1 MGLCRRAACDTL
13 CRGRAGV
20 PGGGI
25 TKGKTM
31 KNFASRVLL
40 VAGVLGVWGG
50 MAAGC
55 EDRPSAPA
63 PVASATP
70 APAEATPVPVPETP
84 AGEAAAGVPAGAAD
98 KIVIGHYGSMSGSEA
113 TFGQSTD
120 NGIRLAIKE
129 INAAGGING
138 KQVELITYDTK
149 GDSGEAGK
157 AVTRLVTNDKVVAV
171 LGEVASSLSLA
182 GGAVCQQYK
191 VPMITPSSTNPR
203 VTAGRDY
210 VFRVCFT
217 DDFQAYGIAK
227 FARENLKFTK
237 AAILWDQK
245 QAYSK
250 GLRDDFTKT
259 FKEMGGEVVIDQAY
273 SGGDTDYSAQLT
285 AIKAKNPE
293 IVFVPGYYT
302 EGANIALQA
311 RKAGLTVPLIGG
323 DGWDSEQLGKIA
335 GEAIVGSYFS
345 NHSAPDQP
353 SIQEFVSKYKAAH
366 ESQTPDALAGLGYDA
381 ANLLFDAL
389 KRTKG
394 EGGKAL
400 RDAIAGTKG
409 FPGVTGSITIDEN
422 RNARKALVI
431 VQMKK
436 DASGNVTPSY
446 VAGVEASTK

>member
-1 MGLCRRAACDTL
+1 MRTIAC
-13 CRGRAGV
+13 
-20 PGGGI
+20 
-25 TKGKTM
+25 
-31 KNFASRVLL
+31 RVLM
-40 VAGVLGVWGG
+40 VAGAIGMLGT
-50 MAAGC
+50 AAQGC
-55 EDRPSAPA
+55 EDRSPTTTPVVSAAPA
-63 PVASATP
+63 TPTTATP
-70 APAEATPVPVPETP
+70 APVTPEAVPTPATAETP
-84 AGEAAAGVPAGAAD
+84 SAD
-98 KIVIGHYGSMSGSEA
+98 KVLVGHYGSMSGSEA

-129 INAAGGING
+129 INAAGGLNG

-191 VPMITPSSTNPR
+191 VPMISPSSTNPR

-259 FKEMGGEVVIDQAY
+259 FKAMGGEVVIDQAY

-311 RKAGLTVPLIGG
+311 RKAGLTVPMIGG

-335 GEAIVGSYFS
+335 GDAIVGSYFS

-353 SIQEFVSKYKAAH
+353 SIQEFVSKYKAEH
-366 ESQTPDALAGLGYDA
+366 SSQTPDALAGLGYDA

-400 RDAIAGTKG
+400 RDAIAATKG
-409 FPGVTGSITIDEN
+409 FPGVTGAISIDAN
-422 RNARKALVI
+422 RNAQKALVI
-431 VQMKK
+431 VQMKR
-436 DASGNVTPSY
+436 DAAGNVTPSF